1 MTHIA
6 GYPVQRCYSPEEM
19 ADSLPLE
26 ALLEK
31 AELQKWRLILSR
43 VGPRRSSRLVAYR
56 RKLLANTQLAVAI
69 KAGQGPQM
77 ERSKP

>member
-6 GYPVQRCYSPEEM
+6 GYPVQRRYSPEEM
-19 ADSLPLE
+19 ADRLPLE

-31 AELQKWRLILSR
+31 IELHRCRLMAIKGHASR
-43 VGPRRSSRLVAYR
+43 RLLAYQSQ
-56 RKLLANTQLAVAI
+56 LLANARLALVLKI
-69 KAGQGPQM
+69 GQGPQM